1 MQQGLSMFSCPAH
14 IVSSQSDSPGP
25 FSLTFIGNV
34 PLCKKIRSPYGGLP
48 LFLGGLWASARAASG
63 KMAAEDV
70 VACAAGLKKGA
81 EMALHCWETRGC
93 DDEMAS
99 RCPHNIPGERC
110 PGDCKFAV
118 CDRPTHETAWGLDML
133 ENPDVDRE
141 VVVKEFCLTCK
152 FFIAHGPKVGSPES
166 IKAREIVD
174 ARPYAVKRG

>member
-1 MQQGLSMFSCPAH
+1 MVAFRCFEWRAG
-14 IVSSQSDSPGP
+14 VS
-25 FSLTFIGNV
+25 
-34 PLCKKIRSPYGGLP
+34 LCAIWENKRQKIRRHGP
-48 LFLGGLWASARAASG
+48 L
-63 KMAAEDV
+63 MV
-70 VACAAGLKKGA
+70 KKGA

-93 DDEMAS
+93 DEEMAS

-141 VVVKEFCLTCK
+141 VVAKEYCLSCK

>member
-1 MQQGLSMFSCPAH
+1 MAIDKDQVSRVLDLIRPAL
-14 IVSSQSDSPGP
+14 QAD
-25 FSLTFIGNV
+25 
-34 PLCKKIRSPYGGLP
+34 GGDVQLVDV
-48 LFLGGLWASARAASG
+48 
-63 KMAAEDV
+63 DV

-93 DDEMAS
+93 DEEMAS

-152 FFIAHGPKVGSPES
+152 FFIAHGPKVGAPES

>member
-1 MQQGLSMFSCPAH
+1 MQGFFFREVTVWWPSAVF
-14 IVSSQSDSPGP
+14 
-25 FSLTFIGNV
+25 
-34 PLCKKIRSPYGGLP
+34 R
-48 LFLGGLWASARAASG
+48 GLWASARAASG

-70 VACAAGLKKGA
+70 AACAAGLKKGA

-93 DDEMAS
+93 DEEMAS

-141 VVVKEFCLTCK
+141 VVVKEYCLSCK

>member
-1 MQQGLSMFSCPAH
+1 
-14 IVSSQSDSPGP
+14 
-25 FSLTFIGNV
+25 
-34 PLCKKIRSPYGGLP
+34 
-48 LFLGGLWASARAASG
+48 
-63 KMAAEDV
+63 MAAEDV

-93 DDEMAS
+93 DEEMAS

-110 PGDCKFAV
+110 PGDCKFAA

>member
-1 MQQGLSMFSCPAH
+1 MVAFRCFWDLRVFDGFSWENKRQKVRRH
-14 IVSSQSDSPGP
+14 GP
-25 FSLTFIGNV
+25 PIT
-34 PLCKKIRSPYGGLP
+34 
-48 LFLGGLWASARAASG
+48 
-63 KMAAEDV
+63 
-70 VACAAGLKKGA
+70 KKGA

-93 DDEMAS
+93 DEEMAS

>member
-1 MQQGLSMFSCPAH
+1 
-14 IVSSQSDSPGP
+14 
-25 FSLTFIGNV
+25 
-34 PLCKKIRSPYGGLP
+34 
-48 LFLGGLWASARAASG
+48 
-63 KMAAEDV
+63 
-70 VACAAGLKKGA
+70 
-81 EMALHCWETRGC
+81 MALHCWETRGC
-93 DDEMAS
+93 DEEMAS

-152 FFIAHGPKVGSPES
+152 FFIAHGPKVGSSES

-174 ARPYAVKRG
+174 ARPLCREARLAYAKGGNYRRWRGGHGALSRRLEKGLKPMCMNEPIALARSCS

>member
-1 MQQGLSMFSCPAH
+1 
-14 IVSSQSDSPGP
+14 
-25 FSLTFIGNV
+25 
-34 PLCKKIRSPYGGLP
+34 
-48 LFLGGLWASARAASG
+48 
-63 KMAAEDV
+63 
-70 VACAAGLKKGA
+70 
-81 EMALHCWETRGC
+81 MALHCWETRGC
-93 DDEMAS
+93 DEEMAS

-152 FFIAHGPKVGSPES
+152 FFITHGPKVGSPES